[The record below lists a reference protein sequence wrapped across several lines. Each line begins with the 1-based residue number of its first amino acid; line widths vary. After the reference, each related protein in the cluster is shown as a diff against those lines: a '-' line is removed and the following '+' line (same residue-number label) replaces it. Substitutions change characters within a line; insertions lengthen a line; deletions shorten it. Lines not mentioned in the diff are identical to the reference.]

1 MPLILVQ
8 DLAHARIGE
17 VGPTDYG
24 ADEIM
29 LRRLFKQPARLFH
42 AGAARDHDRA
52 IELIAFED
60 GKQEGRK
67 VFGSKV
73 LVGIDARES
82 RTGRSLRK

>member
-8 DLAHARIGE
+8 DLADARIGE
-17 VGPTDYG
+17 VGPPDDG

-29 LRRLFKQPARLFH
+29 LRGLFEQPACLFH

-52 IELIAFED
+52 IEPIAFED
-60 GKQEGRK
+60 GKQQGRK

-73 LVGIDARES
+73 LV
-82 RTGRSLRK
+82 